1 MGESHW
7 TTSTCLLPELD
18 IIHDYRLLLRW
29 TKGAGLFGTHFIIF
43 VMPLASLICQPFRF
57 EQTISHFVSHRLMRL
72 YHHSWVQIC
81 L

>member
-7 TTSTCLLPELD
+7 TTSICLLPELD
-18 IIHDYRLLLRW
+18 IIHDCRLLLRW

-43 VMPLASLICQPFRF
+43 VMPLASLLCQPFRF
-57 EQTISHFVSHRLMRL
+57 EQSVTGDTGLFFTGINRLHL
-72 YHHSWVQIC
+72 AT